1 MNYKKE
7 ICFILP
13 TTPDKAPY
21 IQYYLDIYRNLE
33 TVKITLIIWDRGTG
47 RFNYSSDYDY
57 LSYQVKSLEGK
68 NIFLKVLD
76 FNDFK
81 KFIINHLKT
90 KKYDLLIIF
99 GITLAYFL
107 REEINLNYRKK
118 YIFDIRDYSPIVPFI
133 AKSLK
138 RIITNS
144 LLCSISSKAYKS
156 WLPSGFNYLISHNIS
171 KIQVEKAVERVYQPT
186 NGNNKSILTIGQ
198 LRDYSSNNKIIRT
211 FHNFKNVKL
220 VFSGDGI
227 SRKKLEVLAS
237 KNNVSAIFTGWYDKS
252 EENTL
257 ISDSDWVNIILPE
270 KDYVMTQM
278 TNRFYT
284 STICGKPMIVN
295 SRSVQSS
302 YVQKFNLGIVV
313 DLKNLDGNEITK
325 MMNNFNYSSYE
336 CGRQKFLKELI
347 FELNIFESEIAKKSK
362 GIFDKHRV

>member
-1 MNYKKE
+1 MIYKKE

-21 IQYYLDIYRNLE
+21 IQYYLDTYKNLE
-33 TVKITLIIWDRGTG
+33 TVKTTLIIWDRGTG
-47 RFNYSSDYDY
+47 KFNYSSDYDY
-57 LSYQVKSLEGK
+57 LTYQVKSLEEK
-68 NIFLKVLD
+68 NMFLKILD

-81 KFIINHLKT
+81 NYIVNHLKT

-107 REEINLNYRKK
+107 RQEINLNYRKK
-118 YIFDIRDYSPIVPFI
+118 YIFDIRDYSPLVPFI
-133 AKSLK
+133 IKSLK
-138 RIITNS
+138 RIIKNS

-171 KIQVEKAVERVYQPT
+171 KIQVKEAEDRVYQPT

-211 FHNFKNVKL
+211 FHNFKDVKL

-227 SRKKLEVLAS
+227 SRKKLQILAS
-237 KNNVSAIFTGWYDKS
+237 KNNVDTIFTGWYDKS

-257 ISDSDWVNIILPE
+257 ISNSDWVNIILPE
-270 KDYVMTQM
+270 KYYVMTQM

-302 YVQKFNLGIVV
+302 YVEKFNLGIAVN
-313 DLKNLDGNEITK
+313 LKNLNGNKITE

-347 FELNIFESEIAKKSK
+347 LELNIFESEIVKKSK
-362 GIFDKHRV
+362 GIFDKPRV